1 MSMNFSAVLDA
12 LNHAS
17 AFDLYRLYLAIHR
30 KLDDPAWNLAVQQRV
45 LIGDEVEYFSSRH
58 NAPRRGRILEKRRK
72 QVLLLDLADSQQW
85 LLDYCTINLEGV
97 DVQVREATVRGLGR
111 NEVAIGQTVGFLD
124 REGLE
129 RSGVI
134 ERLNDKTVSIRV
146 GNSRWRVAYEF
157 LHRVVDAIPGT
168 VVDLHGQATLLP
180 GKH

>member
-1 MSMNFSAVLDA
+1 MNFSAILDA

-17 AFDLYRLYLAIHR
+17 AFELYRLNLAIHR

-45 LIGDEVEYFSSRH
+45 LVGAEIEYFSLRH
-58 NAPRRGRILEKRRK
+58 NAPRRGRVLEKRRK
-72 QVLLLDLADSQQW
+72 QVLLLDLLDNQQW
-85 LLDYCTINLEGV
+85 LLDYCAINLDGV
-97 DVQVREATVRGLGR
+97 DVRVREQTERGLGR
-111 NEVAIGQTVGFLD
+111 NEVAVGQIVGFLD

-134 ERLNDKTVSIRV
+134 ERLNDKTVSIKV
-146 GNSRWRVAYEF
+146 GTSRWRVAYQY

-168 VVDLHGQATLLP
+168 VVDQPGQATLLP